1 MFMED
6 NTSEA
11 DIQKMTAYLKA
22 QPYTKTATFKSKEEA
37 IISTCELIGE
47 DPNEFVDYNPLPDMF
62 EVYLQAQY
70 ANNDSILFV
79 AQQLTN
85 MEYVKKVDYQKT
97 IIQSIG
103 SKINRVTLLLLG
115 ATLLLLVI
123 SYVLI
128 RNTIQLL
135 VYSDRFMIHTMK
147 LVGAT
152 GHFIR
157 KPYMKQGLYIA
168 LVAFV
173 LVVIYIYMLNHIFKE
188 ELPFDIFNMQDPSVW
203 VLFAVLLACS
213 IVITSVAEEPYVFTL
228 KKLMLLDGRHPFTML
243 IGYFNFNNL
252 NALLFGV
259 IKFRLFCFV
268 RHIYFH
274 PQLAALFCFKKDI
287 RFPSPTISD

>member
-1 MFMED
+1 MAKKRKYKFFNSKLTSAVSISMVLFLLGCTLSVAMIAPHFSNTILERIAINVFMED

-11 DIQKMTAYLKA
+11 DIKKMTEYLKA

-70 ANNDSILFV
+70 ANNDSIMFV
-79 AQQLTN
+79 AQRLTN

-173 LVVIYIYMLNHIFKE
+173 LVVIYIYLLNHIFKD

-213 IVITSVAEEPYVFTL
+213 IVITSVATFFAVNKYL
-228 KKLMLLDGRHPFTML
+228 RQKADDLYY
-243 IGYFNFNNL
+243 I
-252 NALLFGV
+252 
-259 IKFRLFCFV
+259 
-268 RHIYFH
+268 
-274 PQLAALFCFKKDI
+274 
-287 RFPSPTISD
+287 

>member
-1 MFMED
+1 MAKKRKYKFFNSKLTSAVSISMVLFLLGCTLSVAMIAPHFSNTILERIAINVFMED

-173 LVVIYIYMLNHIFKE
+173 LVVIYIYLLNHIFKE

-213 IVITSVAEEPYVFTL
+213 IVITSVATFFAVNKYL
-228 KKLMLLDGRHPFTML
+228 RQKADDLYY
-243 IGYFNFNNL
+243 I
-252 NALLFGV
+252 
-259 IKFRLFCFV
+259 
-268 RHIYFH
+268 
-274 PQLAALFCFKKDI
+274 
-287 RFPSPTISD
+287 

>member
-1 MFMED
+1 MAKKRKYKFFNSKLTSAVSISMVLFLLGCTLSVAMIAPHFSNTILERIAINVFMED
-6 NTSEA
+6 NTREA

-70 ANNDSILFV
+70 ANNDSIMFV
-79 AQQLTN
+79 AQRLTN

-173 LVVIYIYMLNHIFKE
+173 LVVIYIYLLNHIFKD

-213 IVITSVAEEPYVFTL
+213 IVITSVATFFAVNKYL
-228 KKLMLLDGRHPFTML
+228 RQKADDLYY
-243 IGYFNFNNL
+243 I
-252 NALLFGV
+252 
-259 IKFRLFCFV
+259 
-268 RHIYFH
+268 
-274 PQLAALFCFKKDI
+274 
-287 RFPSPTISD
+287 

>member
-1 MFMED
+1 MAKKRKYKFFNSKLTSAVSISMVLFLLGCTLSVAMIAPHFSNTILERIAINVFMED

-213 IVITSVAEEPYVFTL
+213 IVITSVATFFAVNKYL
-228 KKLMLLDGRHPFTML
+228 RQKADDLYY
-243 IGYFNFNNL
+243 I
-252 NALLFGV
+252 
-259 IKFRLFCFV
+259 
-268 RHIYFH
+268 
-274 PQLAALFCFKKDI
+274 
-287 RFPSPTISD
+287 

>member
-1 MFMED
+1 MAKKRKYKFFNSKLTSAVSISMVLFLLGCTLSVAMIAPHFSNTILERIAINVFMED

-168 LVAFV
+168 LVAFA
-173 LVVIYIYMLNHIFKE
+173 LVVIYIYLLNHIFKE

-213 IVITSVAEEPYVFTL
+213 IVITSVATFFAVNKYL
-228 KKLMLLDGRHPFTML
+228 RQKADDLYY
-243 IGYFNFNNL
+243 I
-252 NALLFGV
+252 
-259 IKFRLFCFV
+259 
-268 RHIYFH
+268 
-274 PQLAALFCFKKDI
+274 
-287 RFPSPTISD
+287 